1 MDNSELIIYNTS
13 LTTDVLKA
21 DSRKVENI
29 LTTLVMDDDAFE
41 RNDRKFKQSKG
52 REGWLDL
59 MINYN
64 GYDESERRKTKVK
77 QPIMQ

>member
-1 MDNSELIIYNTS
+1 
-13 LTTDVLKA
+13 
-21 DSRKVENI
+21 
-29 LTTLVMDDDAFE
+29 MDDDAFE
-41 RNDRKFKQSKG
+41 RNGRKFKQSKG